1 MISNKVR
8 SEPSPISG
16 MLRRLQ
22 TNAGW
27 GELVTD
33 SMKRRMID
41 QLERIALDDTTPPQ
55 TQVAAIAC
63 TIRASTLELDS
74 INTMVRLYETTEL
87 ERRIN
92 ELHERIEPTST
103 EPDFIELEPTP
114 DTLDVITGQDVT

>member
-1 MISNKVR
+1 MIYNKVK

-27 GELVTD
+27 GELV
-33 SMKRRMID
+33 SENMKRRMID

-92 ELHERIEPTST
+92 ELHERIEPTT
-103 EPDFIELEPTP
+103 EPDFIELEPTS

>member
-1 MISNKVR
+1 MIYNKVK

-27 GELVTD
+27 GELV
-33 SMKRRMID
+33 SENMKRRMID
-41 QLERIALDDTTPPQ
+41 QLERIALDATTPPQ

-92 ELHERIEPTST
+92 ELHERIEPTT

-114 DTLDVITGQDVT
+114 DTLDIITGQDVT

>member
-1 MISNKVR
+1 
-8 SEPSPISG
+8 

>member
-1 MISNKVR
+1 MIYNKVK

-27 GELVTD
+27 GELV
-33 SMKRRMID
+33 SENMKRRMID

-92 ELHERIEPTST
+92 ELHERIEPTT